1 MQKIIKK
8 NEHIGNSEKE
18 NITVAAVDF
27 IPAWG
32 DLEGN
37 ITRLADA
44 VEKIGQEGIDYAVF
58 PETATCGYLFRSY
71 QEISP
76 FLDTI
81 PGKTTAALLPL
92 LKRYN
97 LYISVGIAERDQESG
112 LAYNS
117 AVLLGP
123 EGIIG
128 TYRKRGLNSQDQR
141 IFAPGNSETTVFDTA
156 LGKIGLL
163 ICYDDTYWQYARLL
177 ALKGAQIIGWHSV
190 SDRIMPNAAPS
201 ERVGDH
207 STIAHV
213 QHISALNGVWSIC
226 ATRSGIETNPL
237 TGAELYYNGG
247 SSIWA
252 PTGEKVLQAP
262 VIPPEELAPGLNGVY
277 RATIKPAEAD
287 VYRDAILARRRVQL
301 YMPHLALHRAPDDAN
316 ATQER
321 RQVLLSAA
329 QWSKESSLLDK
340 VSVQKNQLL
349 VLPAFSTIADP
360 HSETEIFAAAEEQGG
375 YFETK
380 ISQIA
385 AKGGGYVV
393 GSYPEIEQDRLY
405 HTVVLAGPAGNILG
419 RYRATH
425 LDASDKG
432 WAIEGDTITVVETPI
447 GRIGLALEYELAI
460 AELGALY
467 SVERTDIIAA
477 PARLPLPLK
486 VEIDAALYSTPNPP
500 TGRANYYPYAAATLH
515 QLWVVCG
522 GREEGEFTAS
532 AIYGPEPIVLT
543 PALLAK
549 SGEDLLYCKT
559 VVPAPD
565 SWISQERLIHGQA
578 AIWFPPLVQE

>member
-1 MQKIIKK
+1 MRKIVGNDGDVGLKK
-8 NEHIGNSEKE
+8 IE
-18 NITVAAVDF
+18 VAAIDF

-37 ITRLADA
+37 TERLAAA
-44 VEKIGQEGIDYAVF
+44 VECIGKEGIDYAVF
-58 PETATCGYLFRSY
+58 PETVTTGYLFRDY

-92 LKRYN
+92 LKEHD
-97 LYISVGIAERDQESG
+97 LYISIGIAERDQESG
-112 LAYNS
+112 IAYNS

-141 IFAPGNSETTVFDTA
+141 LFAPGNSETAVFDTK

-177 ALKGAQIIGWHSV
+177 TLKGVQIIGWHSV
-190 SDRIMPNAAPS
+190 SDRIMPSAVPS
-201 ERVGDH
+201 ERIGDH

-237 TGAELYYNGG
+237 TGAQLYYNGG

-262 VIPPEELAPGLNGVY
+262 VIPPEELAPGLNGIY
-277 RATIKPAEAD
+277 RATIEPAEAESH
-287 VYRDAILARRRVQL
+287 REAILARRRVHL
-301 YMPHLALHRAPDDAN
+301 YTPHLALHRVPDDAN
-316 ATQER
+316 ATKER

-329 QWSKESSLLDK
+329 QWPKESSLLDK

-349 VLPAFSTIADP
+349 VLPAFSAISDP
-360 HSETEIFAAAEEQGG
+360 GSETEIFAAAEEQGG
-375 YFETK
+375 SFETK
-380 ISQIA
+380 LSQIA
-385 AKGGGYVV
+385 TTGGGYIV
-393 GSYPEIEQDRLY
+393 GSYPEVEHDRLY
-405 HTVVLAGPAGNILG
+405 HTVVLAGPEGKILG

-432 WAIEGDTITVVETPI
+432 WAIAGDQITVVETAI

-467 SVERTDIIAA
+467 TVERADIIAA

-486 VEIDAALYSTPNPP
+486 VEIDSALYSTPEPP
-500 TGRANYYPYAAATLH
+500 TGKANYYPYAAATLH

-522 GREEGEFTAS
+522 GREENGFTSS

-549 SGEDLLYCKT
+549 SGERMLHYET

-578 AIWFPPLVQE
+578 AVWFPPLVKS